1 MYSDGSNSR
10 TAEAGKTPPVIG
22 TVICLPVRSSMI
34 VMVSD
39 TEIVPLYVGPV
50 VRVGRRLEACS
61 SAMQVN
67 QLRGQTRYLQGE
79 VRDFFPVQKAQSGV
93 LSCFLPRKA
102 SRLSTR
108 ASRAEQMADRVLAG
122 SITPST

>member
-61 SAMQVN
+61 SAMQDN
-67 QLRGQTRYLQGE
+67 QCLR
-79 VRDFFPVQKAQSGV
+79 
-93 LSCFLPRKA
+93 
-102 SRLSTR
+102 
-108 ASRAEQMADRVLAG
+108 
-122 SITPST
+122 

>member
-50 VRVGRRLEACS
+50 VRVGRRLEAFS
-61 SAMQVN
+61 SAMQDN
-67 QLRGQTRYLQGE
+67 QCSRQTMYPQALVRGLFMAMSHGNVSWQGHC
-79 VRDFFPVQKAQSGV
+79 A
-93 LSCFLPRKA
+93 
-102 SRLSTR
+102 
-108 ASRAEQMADRVLAG
+108 
-122 SITPST
+122 